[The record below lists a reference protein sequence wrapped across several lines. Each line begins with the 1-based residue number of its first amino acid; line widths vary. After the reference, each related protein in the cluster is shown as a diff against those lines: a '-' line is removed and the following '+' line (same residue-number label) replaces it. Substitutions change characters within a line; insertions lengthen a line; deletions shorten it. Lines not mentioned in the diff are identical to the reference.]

1 MRRWISFFWLT
12 ALVLLMVYFAVY
24 YKILPLRSKVAV
36 GIGIFV
42 AAMLYS
48 YRSTLNKRQDRHKQ
62 E

>member
-1 MRRWISFFWLT
+1 MFWLT
-12 ALVLLMVYFAVY
+12 ALVLLMAYFAVY
-24 YKILPLRSKVAV
+24 YKILPLRSKIAV

-48 YRSTLNKRQDRHKQ
+48 YRSTLNKRQDRDKQ